1 MRPPCLNTGPLDLQ
15 SNALPAELSRT
26 SDIQPLY
33 QLSYRRILPTRP
45 SGFNILAYSS
55 RFTTEI
61 NEKAGSIGPP
71 FSPLKTT
78 FPILFFKRQ
87 ASYQCIL
94 NYHQG
99 RNNSINSLADQV
111 LSDLV
116 KTSTFIY
123 CEDENESN
131 SGVISNW
138 KRMNSSNQNNMCLNS
153 NDINE
158 NEKRNANDDSNLN
171 NKSIKESSISNNNNN
186 NNKDIIEKYNREDG
200 IDHDDIDTNLM
211 ILILMILI
219 MMILIMMI
227 LIMMIMKKMM
237 VL

>member
-1 MRPPCLNTGPLDLQ
+1 MFEGKIITGY
-15 SNALPAELSRT
+15 
-26 SDIQPLY
+26 I
-33 QLSYRRILPTRP
+33 
-45 SGFNILAYSS
+45 
-55 RFTTEI
+55 TEI

-186 NNKDIIEKYNREDG
+186 NNNKDIIEKYNREDG

-237 VL
+237 VIKKKKKEVDYDDIGIDFSDFFKKN